1 MSMEKGERKAKANEE
16 GRRGNRG
23 GRKARK
29 SLEEGE
35 RKVKFR
41 RKERQVGLRESRGRR

>member
-1 MSMEKGERKAKANEE
+1 MKKGERKAKANGE

-35 RKVKFR
+35 RKVTFG
-41 RKERQVGLRESRGRR
+41 RKETQVGQRASRGRR